1 MTISTTTGHNAPSSG
16 QSNQLRAG
24 ALGTGTIVFL
34 VTSAAAPMAAIA
46 GSGSLAILLG
56 NGAGVPGAYLIACVI
71 LLLFSVGYT
80 AMAQH
85 VRKAGGFYAFTERG
99 LGRTAGGASAFV
111 ALFGYNAMLMGI
123 YGLFGAAADLLFNGA
138 FGIVLPWWVYSGL
151 AWVLVAW
158 LGYRQIDLSAKVLTV
173 LVLLEYAIVLILDFA
188 IGSAGGP
195 EGGLTLA
202 PFAPANVFGGSII
215 IALLFV
221 FGAFVGFEATTI
233 YSEEARDPG
242 RTIPRA
248 TYISVILIGLFYA
261 LTSYGMVIGGGPTKV
276 VDAVGGLQD
285 PTSFLFVLGETY
297 LGTGFTLLMR
307 VLFVTSVFAS
317 LVAFHNSAAR
327 YFFVLGRD
335 GLLPASLGTAHEA
348 HGSPHVGSV
357 TQTIATAIV
366 VVAFALAGQ
375 DPILALFSW
384 LTGVGTLAIIG
395 VMAAASFAVLV
406 FFQSEKP
413 AGASTL
419 SLTLAPIAAGIILT
433 ILFVFTV
440 LRFDVLTGPLNI
452 MTIILPLLIP
462 VFALAGAVMGRQ
474 SR

>member
-1 MTISTTTGHNAPSSG
+1 MTVSTTTGSAPSS
-16 QSNQLRAG
+16 NQLKAG

-56 NGAGVPGAYLIACVI
+56 NGAGVPGAYVIACAI

-80 AMAQH
+80 AMAQQ
-85 VRKAGGFYAFTERG
+85 VRKAGGFYTFTERG
-99 LGRTAGGASAFV
+99 LGRTVGGASAFV

-123 YGLFGAAADLLFNGA
+123 YGLFGAASDLLLNGT
-138 FGIVLPWWVYSGL
+138 FGIVLPWWVYSAIAL
-151 AWVLVAW
+151 AVVAW
-158 LGYRQIDLSAKVLTV
+158 LGYRQIDLSAKVITV
-173 LVLLEYAIVLILDFA
+173 LVLLEYAIVLVLDLA
-188 IGSAGGP
+188 IGAQGGP
-195 EGGLTLA
+195 EGGLTLV
-202 PFAPANVFGGSII
+202 PFATSNVFGGSLT

-233 YSEEARDPG
+233 YSEEAREPE

-248 TYISVILIGLFYA
+248 TYISVLLIGAFYT
-261 LTSYGMVIGGGPTKV
+261 LTSYGMVIGGGPSKV

-285 PTSFLFVLGETY
+285 PTSFLFVLGESY
-297 LGTGFTLLMR
+297 LGSKFTLLMR

-327 YFFVLGRD
+327 YCFVLGRD
-335 GLLPASLGTAHEA
+335 GLLPGSLGTTHHA

-357 TQTIATAIV
+357 TQTVLAAV
-366 VVAFALAGQ
+366 VVAAFALAGQ

-395 VMAAASFAVLV
+395 VMAAASFAVAV
-406 FFQSEKP
+406 FFARQGAA
-413 AGASTL
+413 AGKHVIT
-419 SLTLAPIAAGIILT
+419 PIAAGVILA
-433 ILFVFTV
+433 ILFVLTV
-440 LRFDVLTGPLNI
+440 LRFDVLTGPLNL

-462 VFALAGAVMGRQ
+462 AFGIAGAVMGR
-474 SR
+474 SAR

>member
-1 MTISTTTGHNAPSSG
+1 MTTSTVTGGTPS
-16 QSNQLRAG
+16 SNQLRAG

-56 NGAGVPGAYLIACVI
+56 NGGGVPGAYVIACII

-111 ALFGYNAMLMGI
+111 ALFGYSAMLMGI
-123 YGLFGAAADLLFNGA
+123 YGLFGAAADLLFNGS
-138 FGIVLPWWVYSGL
+138 FGIVLPWWVYSAVAL
-151 AWVLVAW
+151 VVVAW
-158 LGYRQIDLSAKVLTV
+158 LGYRQIDLSAKIISV
-173 LVLLEYAIVLILDFA
+173 LVVLEYAIVLVLDVA
-188 IGSAGGP
+188 IGVQGGP
-195 EGGLTLA
+195 EGGMTLE
-202 PFAPANVFGGSII
+202 PFASGHLFGGSLAV
-215 IALLFV
+215 ALLFV
-221 FGAFVGFEATTI
+221 FGAFIGFEATTI
-233 YSEEARDPG
+233 YSEEAREPE

-248 TYISVILIGLFYA
+248 TFISVLLIGVFYT
-261 LTSYGMVIGGGPTKV
+261 LTAYAMVIGGGPNKV
-276 VDAVGGLQD
+276 ADAVGGLQD
-285 PTSFLFVLGETY
+285 PTSFLFVLGESH
-297 LGTGFTLLMR
+297 LGTKFTLLMR

-335 GLLPASLGTAHEA
+335 GLLPASLGTTHHA
-348 HGSPHVGSV
+348 HGSPHIGSV
-357 TQTIATAIV
+357 AMTALAAIV
-366 VVAFALAGQ
+366 VTGFALLGQ

-395 VMAAASFAVLV
+395 VMAAASFAVV
-406 FFQSEKP
+406 AFFMRQGMARVKP
-413 AGASTL
+413 L
-419 SLTLAPIAAGIILT
+419 SLVIAPIAAGILLT

-440 LRFDVLTGPLNI
+440 VRFDVLTGPLNA

-462 VFALAGAVMGRQ
+462 VFAIAGAVM
-474 SR
+474 SRSAR

>member
-1 MTISTTTGHNAPSSG
+1 MTISTATGGTPS
-16 QSNQLRAG
+16 SNQLRAG
-24 ALGTGTIVFL
+24 ALSTGTIVFL

-56 NGAGVPGAYLIACVI
+56 NGGGVPGAYVIACLL
-71 LLLFSVGYT
+71 LLLFSIGYT

-111 ALFGYNAMLMGI
+111 ALLGYSSMLMGI
-123 YGLFGAAADLLFNGA
+123 YGLFGAAADLLFNGS
-138 FGIVLPWWVYSGL
+138 FGIALPWWVYSAVAL
-151 AWVLVAW
+151 VVVAW
-158 LGYRQIDLSAKVLTV
+158 LGYRQIDLSAKIITV
-173 LVLLEYAIVLILDFA
+173 LVLLEYAIVLILDGA
-188 IGSAGGP
+188 IGAQGGP
-195 EGGLTLA
+195 EGGLTLE
-202 PFAPANVFGGSII
+202 PFAMSHLFGGSLA

-221 FGAFVGFEATTI
+221 FGAFIGFEATTI
-233 YSEEARDPG
+233 YSEEAREPE

-248 TYISVILIGLFYA
+248 TYISVLLIGVFYT
-261 LTSYGMVIGGGPTKV
+261 LTAYAMVIGGGPNQV

-285 PTSFLFVLGETY
+285 PTSFLFVLGETK

-327 YFFVLGRD
+327 YLFVLGRD
-335 GLLPASLGTAHEA
+335 RLLPESLGTTHHA

-357 TQTIATAIV
+357 ALTVLSAV
-366 VVAFALAGQ
+366 VVAVFALLAQ

-384 LTGVGTLAIIG
+384 LTGLGTLAIIG
-395 VMAAASFAVLV
+395 VMSAASFAVVAFFARQGAARAKPFSLLV
-406 FFQSEKP
+406 
-413 AGASTL
+413 
-419 SLTLAPIAAGIILT
+419 APIAAGILLG

-440 LRFDVLTGPLNI
+440 LRFDVLTGPLNA

-462 VFALAGAVMGRQ
+462 AFAIAGAVM
-474 SR
+474 SRKVP

>member
-1 MTISTTTGHNAPSSG
+1 MTISSTTGSAPSS
-16 QSNQLRAG
+16 NQLKAG

-56 NGAGVPGAYLIACVI
+56 NGAGVPGAYVIAAAI
-71 LLLFSVGYT
+71 LLLFSIGYT

-85 VRKAGGFYAFTERG
+85 VRKAGGFYTFTERG

-123 YGLFGAAADLLFNGA
+123 YGLFGAASDLLLNTT
-138 FGIVLPWWVYSGL
+138 FGIVLPWWVYSAIAL
-151 AWVLVAW
+151 AVVAW
-158 LGYRQIDLSAKVLTV
+158 LGYRQIDLSAKVITV
-173 LVLLEYAIVLILDFA
+173 LVVLEYAIVLILDLV
-188 IGSAGGP
+188 IGAQGGP

-202 PFAPANVFGGSII
+202 PFAGANVFGGSFT

-221 FGAFVGFEATTI
+221 FGAYVGFEATTI
-233 YSEEARDPG
+233 YSEEARDPE

-248 TYISVILIGLFYA
+248 TYISVLLIGAFYT
-261 LTSYGMVIGGGPTKV
+261 LTAFMMVIGGGPSTV

-285 PTSFLFVLGETY
+285 PTSFLFVLGESY
-297 LGTGFTLLMR
+297 LGVKFTLLMR

-327 YFFVLGRD
+327 YCFVLGRD
-335 GLLPASLGTAHEA
+335 GLLPSSLGTTHHA

-357 TQTIATAIV
+357 TQTLLAGIV
-366 VVAFALAGQ
+366 VAAFAIAGQ

-395 VMAAASFAVLV
+395 VMAAASFAVAA
-406 FFQSEKP
+406 FFGRPGSSGGSADGKRVI
-413 AGASTL
+413 
-419 SLTLAPIAAGIILT
+419 APIAAGIILSV
-433 ILFVFTV
+433 LFVFTV
-440 LRFDVLTGPLNI
+440 VRFDVLTGPLNL

-462 VFALAGAVMGRQ
+462 AFAIAGAVMGR
-474 SR
+474 SAR